1 LVENGLCAD
10 KHKCIEIND
19 GPGYTKHIDLWG
31 PGGLMVHEL
40 SHAYHHRMLLDG
52 YENKDIEECYNAAMR
67 EGLYDCVKVR
77 GSQGPEAKAYAC
89 TNCMEYFAELST
101 AFLGGTDKEKEFNK
115 WFPFNRYQLKEHDP
129 RAYKLLSRLWKIE
142 NPMVM
147 TNMPPERK
155 PKRDAPGG
163 VNGD

>member
-1 LVENGLCAD
+1 
-10 KHKCIEIND
+10 
-19 GPGYTKHIDLWG
+19 
-31 PGGLMVHEL
+31 
-40 SHAYHHRMLLDG
+40 MLLDG
-52 YENKDIEECYNAAMR
+52 YQNKDIEECYNAAMR

-101 AFLGGTDKEKEFNK
+101 AFLGGTDKDKKFNK

-142 NPMVM
+142 QPNESEDSKAPNKSGDSKEPARTPVD
-147 TNMPPERK
+147 PE
-155 PKRDAPGG
+155 
-163 VNGD
+163 